1 MNLPTKLSD
10 VIMQNKTE
18 ILALL
23 NHYMNTNNMNLL
35 FIGSNNTFKSKI
47 ITLLVEEYYNKKR
60 INYKNLV
67 MNIDCFMD
75 ITFSNSIN
83 EIKTFCKTNTLHPKI
98 IVIDNFDIINESNQ
112 QYLKKWMDNCK
123 NTFFIF
129 GCENTNKINE
139 IIQTRITSIYI
150 EDLNIDNYRELI
162 ETISKKENI
171 IIDNVDDLLKYKNMS
186 IYFIYNLFYKLKLLK
201 KTHIVDIIPY
211 ITLIDYTLF
220 DNYFDL
226 LKDNYNSIDSINSN
240 HSNDSIHLKQAI
252 EILFGLY
259 DKGYSL
265 IDIYHFMYEYI
276 KVTNHPNKYIIIEN
290 LCLYIQY
297 IYDGF
302 DNKIMLIFFTN
313 DIFNMYQ

>member
-10 VIMQNKTE
+10 VIMQNKSE
-18 ILALL
+18 ILGLL

-67 MNIDCFMD
+67 MNIDFFMD
-75 ITFSNSIN
+75 ITYSNSIN

-139 IIQTRITSIYI
+139 IIQTRITPIYI
-150 EDLNIDNYRELI
+150 EDLNTDNYRELI

-226 LKDNYNSIDSINSN
+226 LKHDNSSDSND
-240 HSNDSIHLKQAI
+240 SNDSIHLKQAI

-265 IDIYHFMYEYI
+265 IDIYHFLYEYI
-276 KVTNHPNKYIIIEN
+276 KVTNHPNKYIIIEK

-302 DNKIMLIFFTN
+302 DNKIMLMFFTN
-313 DIFNMYQ
+313 DVFNLYQ

>member
-10 VIMQNKTE
+10 VIMQNKSE

-23 NHYMNTNNMNLL
+23 NTYMETNMNLL
-35 FIGSNNTFKSKI
+35 FIGSNNTFKSRI
-47 ITLLVEEYYNKKR
+47 ITLLVEEYYNKKN
-60 INYKNLV
+60 INNYKHLV

-83 EIKTFCKTNTLHPKI
+83 EIKTFCKTNTIHPKI
-98 IVIDNFDIINESNQ
+98 VVIDNFDIINESNQ

-139 IIQTRITSIYI
+139 IIQTRITPIYI
-150 EDLNIDNYRELI
+150 EDLNMDNYRELI

-171 IIDNVDDLLKYKNMS
+171 IIDNVDELLKYKNMT

-201 KTHIVDIIPY
+201 QNHIKDIIPY

-220 DNYFDL
+220 DNYFEL
-226 LKDNYNSIDSINSN
+226 LKNKQLKNGID
-240 HSNDSIHLKQAI
+240 
-252 EILFGLY
+252 ILFGLY

-276 KVTNHPNKYIIIEN
+276 KVSNHPNKYIIIEK

-302 DNKIMLIFFTN
+302 DNKIMLMFFTN
-313 DIFNMYQ
+313 EIVNQ

>member
-1 MNLPTKLSD
+1 MNLPTKLSE
-10 VIMQNKTE
+10 VIMQNKSE

-23 NHYMNTNNMNLL
+23 NIYMETNMNLL
-35 FIGSNNTFKSKI
+35 FIGSNNTFKSRI
-47 ITLLVEEYYNKKR
+47 ITLLVEEYYIKKN
-60 INYKNLV
+60 INNYKHLV

-83 EIKTFCKTNTLHPKI
+83 EIKTFCKTNTIHPKI
-98 IVIDNFDIINESNQ
+98 VVIDNFDIINESNQ

-139 IIQTRITSIYI
+139 IIQTRITPIYI
-150 EDLNIDNYRELI
+150 EDLNMDNYKELI
-162 ETISKKENI
+162 ETISNKENI
-171 IIDNVDDLLKYKNMS
+171 IIDNVDELLKYKNMT

-201 KTHIVDIIPY
+201 QSYIKDIIPY

-220 DNYFDL
+220 DNYFEL
-226 LKDNYNSIDSINSN
+226 LNNNQLKNGID
-240 HSNDSIHLKQAI
+240 
-252 EILFGLY
+252 ILFGLY

-276 KVTNHPNKYIIIEN
+276 KVSNHPNKYIIIEK

-302 DNKIMLIFFTN
+302 DNKIMLMFFTN
-313 DIFNMYQ
+313 EICNH

>member
-23 NHYMNTNNMNLL
+23 DHYIDNNMNLL
-35 FIGSNNTFKSKI
+35 FIGSNNTFKSRI
-47 ITLLVEEYYNKKR
+47 ITLLVEEFYNKKK
-60 INYKNLV
+60 INVYKHLV

-83 EIKTFCKTNTLHPKI
+83 EIKTFCKTNTIQPKI
-98 IVIDNFDIINESNQ
+98 VVIDNFDIINESNQ

-123 NTFFIF
+123 NTYFIF

-139 IIQTRITSIYI
+139 IIQTRITPIYI
-150 EDLNIDNYRELI
+150 EDLNVDNYRELV

-171 IIDNVDDLLKYKNMS
+171 IIDNIDDLLKYKNMT

-211 ITLIDYTLF
+211 VTLIDYTQF
-220 DNYFDL
+220 DTYFELLTKDL
-226 LKDNYNSIDSINSN
+226 KKS
-240 HSNDSIHLKQAI
+240 I

-276 KVTNHPNKYIIIEN
+276 KVSNHPNKYNIIEK

-297 IYDGF
+297 IYDGY
-302 DNKIMLIFFTN
+302 DNKIMLMFFTN
-313 DIFNMYQ
+313 EITQTI

>member
-23 NHYMNTNNMNLL
+23 DHYIDNNMNLL
-35 FIGSNNTFKSKI
+35 FIGSNNTFKSRI
-47 ITLLVEEYYNKKR
+47 ITLLVEEFYNKKK
-60 INYKNLV
+60 INVYKHLV

-83 EIKTFCKTNTLHPKI
+83 EIKTFCKTNTIQPKI
-98 IVIDNFDIINESNQ
+98 VVIDNFDIINESNQ
-112 QYLKKWMDNCK
+112 QYLKKWMDTCK

-139 IIQTRITSIYI
+139 IIQTRITPIYI
-150 EDLNIDNYRELI
+150 EDLTIDNYRELI
-162 ETISKKENI
+162 DSISKKENI
-171 IIDNVDDLLKYKNMS
+171 IIDNVDDLLKYKNMT
-186 IYFIYNLFYKLKLLK
+186 IYFVYNLFYKLKLLK
-201 KTHIVDIIPY
+201 KTHINDIIPY
-211 ITLIDYTLF
+211 ITLIDYTQF
-220 DNYFDL
+220 DRYFEFIQKDL
-226 LKDNYNSIDSINSN
+226 KGAF
-240 HSNDSIHLKQAI
+240 Q
-252 EILFGLY
+252 ILFALY

-302 DNKIMLIFFTN
+302 DNKIMLMFFTN
-313 DIFNMYQ
+313 DIQSIQTLQ